1 MTKVVVIPD
10 GVEKIENN
18 WFWGSKAVS
27 VTIPASVREIGDCAF
42 RNCKKLRQITF
53 SESS

>member
-10 GVEKIENN
+10 GVEKIGNN
-18 WFWGSKAVS
+18 WFWGSRVEN
-27 VTIPASVREIGDCAF
+27 VRIPASVREIGNCAF